1 MPSRSPTAVGCQSD
15 DVQRSADARARTFAL
30 RSVHNRTGLRGR
42 TSPDISTSVRR
53 QWSNLRLLNCRSN
66 LSWSID
72 LLLVCRRRQLA
83 DYGSSHQRHKLC
95 LCGFVPAN
103 NFSDSTYHTST
114 SCQLALMS
122 LTLPVTWE

>member
-83 DYGSSHQRHKLC
+83 EGEQTTAHRIKDTSYVYVALFQPTTSATQ
-95 LCGFVPAN
+95 
-103 NFSDSTYHTST
+103 HTT
-114 SCQLALMS
+114 RQH
-122 LTLPVTWE
+122 PVNSR